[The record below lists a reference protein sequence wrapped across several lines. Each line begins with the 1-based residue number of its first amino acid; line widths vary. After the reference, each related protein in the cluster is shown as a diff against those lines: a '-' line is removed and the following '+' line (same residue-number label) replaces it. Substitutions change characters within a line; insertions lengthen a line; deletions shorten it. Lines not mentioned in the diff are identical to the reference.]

1 MVVDFIVAF
10 GAYLWDYF
18 FTLIMFLLFTQK
30 IDLKNI
36 GLATVSSAILA
47 GITNFIG
54 LEIMGLIVLFGSVVL
69 ASKKT
74 VVAPKAKIYLLIA
87 SILTIFLTD
96 LGGVLVL
103 TFRTLFS
110 FLDLSTLVGAFLMSL
125 VLNIGVC
132 LLIVRYRDLL
142 TDFFAEPSFYRIAYR
157 VILFIFW
164 CLCLLHIVTDS
175 LQITLQISF
184 WLIVITIGIG
194 SLAGYSYYVTIIKL
208 KNEMLLEQQS
218 KQEKLFKNYLSE
230 ISSAYQE
237 MADFRHDYRNLLL
250 TLKLKIEATG
260 DKELNEYFKNVVA
273 YSENELG
280 NVFEHRLLAPVARIK
295 NTALRSVIVAKLVKA
310 SKQQIAVDLDVLAD
324 VELSSKLELVIAR
337 IISILL
343 DNAIEASATEKVP
356 KIAVGFEAYGESS
369 VDIIVTNRATTENM
383 QINKWFSPGYTTK
396 TNGHKHGRGLV
407 IVREL
412 VSNNEAL
419 SLRAS
424 CENEKVKFV
433 LGVS

>member
-10 GAYLWDYF
+10 GAYFWDYF
-18 FTLIMFLLFTQK
+18 FTLITFLLFTQK
-30 IDLKNI
+30 VDLQNI
-36 GLATVSSAILA
+36 GLAGVSSVILA
-47 GITNFIG
+47 GITTFIG
-54 LEIMGLIVLFGSVVL
+54 LESVGFMVLFGGLVL
-69 ASKKT
+69 ASQKT
-74 VVAPKAKIYLLIA
+74 IVAQTAKIYLLIA

-103 TFRTLFS
+103 AARSLFGLS
-110 FLDLSTLVGAFLMSL
+110 DLRALTGAFLMSL

-132 LLIVRYRDLL
+132 LLIVRDRELL
-142 TDFFAEPSFYRIAYR
+142 TDFWTEPLFYRIAYR
-157 VILFIFW
+157 VLLIIFW

-184 WLIVITIGIG
+184 WLTVITLGIG

-260 DKELNEYFKNVVA
+260 DKELNEYFQNVVA

-280 NVFEHRLLAPVARIK
+280 NVLEHRLLAPVTRIK

-310 SKQQIAVDLDVLAD
+310 SQQQIAVDLDVLAD
-324 VELSSKLELVIAR
+324 VEFSPKLELVIAR
-337 IISILL
+337 IISLLL
-343 DNAIEASATEKVP
+343 DDAIEASATEK
-356 KIAVGFEAYGESS
+356 AV
-369 VDIIVTNRATTENM
+369 M
-383 QINKWFSPGYTTK
+383 K
-396 TNGHKHGRGLV
+396 
-407 IVREL
+407 
-412 VSNNEAL
+412 
-419 SLRAS
+419 
-424 CENEKVKFV
+424 
-433 LGVS
+433 

>member
-1 MVVDFIVAF
+1 
-10 GAYLWDYF
+10 
-18 FTLIMFLLFTQK
+18 
-30 IDLKNI
+30 
-36 GLATVSSAILA
+36 
-47 GITNFIG
+47 
-54 LEIMGLIVLFGSVVL
+54 
-69 ASKKT
+69 
-74 VVAPKAKIYLLIA
+74 
-87 SILTIFLTD
+87 
-96 LGGVLVL
+96 
-103 TFRTLFS
+103 
-110 FLDLSTLVGAFLMSL
+110 MSL

-132 LLIVRYRDLL
+132 LLIVRYRELL
-142 TDFFAEPSFYRIAYR
+142 TDFWTEPLFYRIAYR
-157 VILFIFW
+157 VLLIIFW

-184 WLIVITIGIG
+184 WLTVITLGIG

-218 KQEKLFKNYLSE
+218 KQEKLFKNYLGE

-237 MADFRHDYRNLLL
+237 IADFRHDYRNLLL

-260 DKELNEYFKNVVA
+260 DKELNEYFQNVVA

-280 NVFEHRLLAPVARIK
+280 NVLEHRLLAPVTRIK

-310 SKQQIAVDLDVLAD
+310 SQQQIAVDLDVLAD
-324 VELSSKLELVIAR
+324 VEFSPKLELVIAR
-337 IISILL
+337 IISLLL
-343 DNAIEASATEKVP
+343 DNAIEASATEKAP
-356 KIAVGFEAYGESS
+356 KIAVGLEAYGEGG
-369 VDIIVTNRATTENM
+369 VDIIVTNRVTTDTM

-396 TNGHKHGRGLV
+396 TNDSKHGRGLV

-412 VSNNEAL
+412 VSHNEAL